1 MCSAIAP
8 RAGLLIWEFGLRSN
22 HRALA
27 KAGVQWLNPRRW
39 TPAFAGA
46 QSRGEMTMLRK
57 SLETL
62 WAFILAAV
70 AVAGSLAAACMMPF
84 VAIAVVAAAT
94 MGRGAAV
101 TAVAGAW
108 GANQILGFGLLGY
121 PWTPYA
127 AAFGLAL
134 GMGSLAALFIAR
146 SVGLGRDAIG
156 LGRVAAAFG
165 LGFIAYEALLFALAL
180 AIGGTETFA
189 PRIVLQIAVNDGL
202 WLAGLL
208 GLYAL
213 LRRAAPGRFG
223 SLPALR
229 LA

>member
-1 MCSAIAP
+1 MSD
-8 RAGLLIWEFGLRSN
+8 
-22 HRALA
+22 
-27 KAGVQWLNPRRW
+27 KA
-39 TPAFAGA
+39 
-46 QSRGEMTMLRK
+46 S
-57 SLETL
+57 ETL
-62 WAFILAAV
+62 WAFILAIV

-84 VAIAVVAAAT
+84 VAIAVIAAAT
-94 MGRGAAV
+94 VGRGAAV
-101 TAVAGAW
+101 MAVVGAW

-134 GMGSLAALFIAR
+134 GMGSLAALFVAR
-146 SVGLGRDAIG
+146 GLGLGRETVK

-165 LGFIAYEALLFALAL
+165 LGFIVYEALLFALAL
-180 AIGGTETFA
+180 TIGGTETFA
-189 PRIVLQIAVNDGL
+189 PHIILQIAVNDGL

-208 GLYAL
+208 GLYAF
-213 LRRAAPGRFG
+213 LRRAVPGRFG